1 MRPTSNACRT
11 TTAVRERQRRLVL
24 ITHPQV
30 VISADV
36 PVPRWPL
43 SERGR
48 ERTRA
53 GLRQAW
59 VADLSAVYC
68 SDEQKAIDGD
78 DPPGTA

>member
-1 MRPTSNACRT
+1 M
-11 TTAVRERQRRLVL
+11 RERQRRLVL